1 MELTRY
7 FDVRSQMQ
15 PGDLI
20 AFSGKGHFSNII
32 KWRTDSNVSHVGTV
46 LHRYGSF
53 DPSSKRVE
61 LVESTSLDGK
71 TGVVAC
77 SMSHRLETYNGSI
90 WWLPLHHVVRTAFKE
105 AEFIE
110 FMTRQLG
117 KPYDFL
123 QAIGS
128 AVDTFDVLFENDPD
142 YSRFFCSEL
151 VAAGWLEAG
160 VLNAGTNPSEQT
172 PIDLVKLQ
180 GFFSEARLLRL
191 APGEQ
196 AEPPTGFW
204 PARPVRE
211 GGGA

>member
-1 MELTRY
+1 MKLTSY
-7 FDVRSQMQ
+7 FDVRDRLQ

-53 DPSSKRVE
+53 DPSSRRVE
-61 LVESTSLDGK
+61 LIESTSLDGK
-71 TGVVAC
+71 TGVIAS
-77 SMSHRLETYNGSI
+77 SMSQRVETYAGNM
-90 WWLPLHHVVRTAFKE
+90 WWLPLHHVVRTAFNETK
-105 AEFIE
+105 FVE

-117 KPYDFL
+117 KPYDFI

-128 AVDTFDVLFENDPD
+128 AMDTFDALFENDPD

-160 VLNAGTNPSEQT
+160 VLETRVNPSEQT

-180 GFFSEARLLRL
+180 VFYSDAVLLRL
-191 APGEQ
+191 SSGDEAQ
-196 AEPPTGFW
+196 TPTGFW
-204 PARPVRE
+204 PARPVRSD
-211 GGGA
+211 